1 MRFLLLVLLL
11 VTVSCDKSFK
21 APEPDN
27 LIDQPVMEEIL
38 YDINLLKAAKSKSY
52 KILKDNNVQA
62 DVYIYEKYQI
72 DSTTLRQN
80 VEYYATFSF
89 KKTKEIEE
97 RIKLR
102 FDTEK
107 AQIEKIIQ
115 DSLKKKRDTD
125 SVNLSGKKNKD
136 VLSVSSK
143 RKKKP

>member
-1 MRFLLLVLLL
+1 MRFFLLVLLL

-38 YDINLLKAAKSKSY
+38 YDISLLKAAKSKSY

-62 DVYIYEKYQI
+62 DVYIYEKYKI
-72 DSTTLRQN
+72 DSITLRQN
-80 VEYYATFSF
+80 IEYYATFSF
-89 KKTKEIEE
+89 KKAKGIEE

-102 FDTEK
+102 FDAEK

-115 DSLKKKRDTD
+115 DSLKIKKDID
-125 SVNLSGKKNKD
+125 SVKLSDKTLKKNLRSLK
-136 VLSVSSK
+136 
-143 RKKKP
+143 